1 MVPHLEYQGR
11 ANYAS
16 QPENTMTSK
25 NFYITSPIYYV
36 NDVPHIGH
44 AYTSIAC
51 DVIARFKRLEGFDV
65 HFLTGTDEHGQ
76 KVEKSAK
83 ARGKNPQEFCDEV
96 SQKFRE
102 LASTLNLSNDDFI
115 RTTEERHKK
124 CAQKFWEILEKN
136 GWIYKSTYEGWYAV
150 RDEAFYNEDELV
162 NGKAPT
168 GAEVEWHKEESY
180 FFKLSAFQEKLLTLY
195 EAAPDFIRPQSR
207 FNEVISFVKGG
218 LRDLSISRTS
228 FSWGVKVPNA
238 EGHVMYVWLDALTNY
253 LSALG
258 FPNEDAD
265 LYKNFWV
272 DAAESPLHMVGKDIV
287 RFHAVY
293 WPAFLMAANLNIPHS
308 IFAHGWWTNEGE
320 KISKSV
326 GNVIDPHKELEW
338 LRSFGCS
345 DETALDYLRYFLLR
359 EVPFGNDGDYSRQSF
374 LLRINA
380 ELANNIGNLAQRS
393 LSMIHKNSGGEILTE
408 VPHAN
413 KYLEEYFVAIRNFS
427 FERAIGSIIEFASDV
442 NKNFND
448 AAPWNLKK
456 EEKIFEMNEV
466 LYVAAE
472 SMRVI
477 AILLLPFMPSSAARI
492 LDLLNIDES
501 KRNFTALDEYLKVGH
516 KIREP
521 KAIFPRI
528 GEVKK

>member
-1 MVPHLEYQGR
+1 
-11 ANYAS
+11 
-16 QPENTMTSK
+16 
-25 NFYITSPIYYV
+25 
-36 NDVPHIGH
+36 
-44 AYTSIAC
+44 
-51 DVIARFKRLEGFDV
+51 
-65 HFLTGTDEHGQ
+65 
-76 KVEKSAK
+76 
-83 ARGKNPQEFCDEV
+83 
-96 SQKFRE
+96 
-102 LASTLNLSNDDFI
+102 
-115 RTTEERHKK
+115 
-124 CAQKFWEILEKN
+124 LEKN

-207 FNEVISFVKGG
+207 FNEVVSFVKGG
-218 LRDLSISRTS
+218 LKDLSISRTS
-228 FSWGVKVPNA
+228 FSWGVKVPEA

-258 FPNEDAD
+258 FPNENAD
-265 LYKNFWV
+265 LYKNFWI
-272 DAAESPLHMVGKDIV
+272 DAAESPVHVVGKDIV

-308 IFAHGWWTNEGE
+308 VFAHGWWTNEGE

-326 GNVIDPHKELEW
+326 GNVIDPNKELEW
-338 LRSFGCS
+338 LKSFGCS

-374 LLRINA
+374 LLRINS
-380 ELANNIGNLAQRS
+380 ELTNNIGNLAQRS
-393 LSMIHKNSGGEILTE
+393 LSMIYKNSEGKILAEI
-408 VPHAN
+408 PNQN
-413 KYLEEYFVAIRNFS
+413 KHLEEYFAAMRNFS
-427 FERAIGSIIEFASDV
+427 FERAIGAIIEFASEV

-448 AAPWNLKK
+448 AAPWNLRK
-456 EEKIFEMNEV
+456 EGKISEMNEA

-472 SMRVI
+472 SMRMI
-477 AILLLPFMPSSAARI
+477 AILLLPFIPSSASRI

-501 KRNFTALDEYLKVGH
+501 KRNFSALGDHLKIDH
-516 KIREP
+516 KINEP

-528 GEVKK
+528 GEEKK